1 MKTDCAVQP
10 SFFRT
15 FEIRRMASPS
25 QSLDY
30 RPASNVG
37 VPVDDA
43 WTHKTP
49 TSSSTK
55 HSYIRAPPPLDSLLL
70 LARRRAQRRCTPAP
84 LRAN

>member
-1 MKTDCAVQP
+1 MKTDRAVQP

-25 QSLDY
+25 QNLDY
-30 RPASNVG
+30 RLASNVG
-37 VPVDDA
+37 VPVDGA
-43 WTHKTP
+43 WTYKTL

-55 HSYIRAPPPLDSLLL
+55 HSYIRAPPLNSLPL